1 MGKEPSENV
10 RRKHYI
16 KSRGK
21 QWARELLQ
29 DCVITENE
37 ARAFEMFYFQEKD
50 IGYIADTIGWS
61 YNAAQRHIA
70 KAANAIIELAKYRA
84 NSV

>member
-50 IGYIADTIGWS
+50 IASDRLKTFFYHNLI
-61 YNAAQRHIA
+61 N
-70 KAANAIIELAKYRA
+70 
-84 NSV
+84 